1 MKRTTRKI
9 ILAALILLFMS
20 GCSEEERLGAE
31 IEELRTE
38 KIELQTD
45 IANLQ
50 RDQSVLM
57 EAISDI
63 RIEHDLARY
72 IVTIHIGQAHTF
84 WDYANNIKDSMNA
97 IEIQIPVDKEF
108 FDSVEI
114 GTVINDDLR
123 IGSLIMSGSVGS
135 WDIRISDK
143 SIQ

>member
-1 MKRTTRKI
+1 MKRIIRKI
-9 ILAALILLFMS
+9 ILAALLLFFMA
-20 GCSEEERLGAE
+20 GCSEEEHLSAE

-38 KIELQTD
+38 KIELQTE
-45 IANLQ
+45 IANLH
-50 RDQSVLM
+50 RDKSALM

-72 IVTIHIGQAHTF
+72 IVTLHIGQSHTF

>member
-1 MKRTTRKI
+1 MKRIIRKI
-9 ILAALILLFMS
+9 VLTALLLFS
-20 GCSEEERLGAE
+20 VVGCGERERLGAE

-38 KIELQTD
+38 KIELQTE
-45 IANLQ
+45 IADLH
-50 RDQSVLM
+50 RDKSALEETV
-57 EAISDI
+57 SDI
-63 RIEHDLARY
+63 RIEHDLVRY
-72 IVTIHIGQAHTF
+72 IVTLHIGQVHTF
-84 WDYANNIKDSMNA
+84 WDYTNNIKDSMNA